1 MKEERLL
8 SKDEVYFLVFFSN
21 FFIGSI
27 ILSCNYHFD
36 SISSFF
42 IFAGEEPFPFTLFFF
57 VFFCCL
63 YYLFKIF
70 IKKHPIRNFISFIKS
85 NNI

>member
-1 MKEERLL
+1 MEEKRLL

-27 ILSCNYHFD
+27 ILSNRYHFD

-42 IFAGEEPFPFTLFFF
+42 IFAGEDPFPLILFFI

-63 YYLFKIF
+63 YYLFKVL
-70 IKKHPIRNFISFIKS
+70 IKKHPLRNFIKS
-85 NNI
+85 NDV

>member
-1 MKEERLL
+1 MEEKSWL

-27 ILSCNYHFD
+27 ILSNRYHFD
-36 SISSFF
+36 SIRSFF
-42 IFAGEEPFPFTLFFF
+42 IFAGEDTFPFTLFFI

-63 YYLFKIF
+63 YYLFKIL
-70 IKKHPIRNFISFIKS
+70 IKKYPLRNFIKS
-85 NNI
+85 NDV

>member
-1 MKEERLL
+1 MEEKRLL

-27 ILSCNYHFD
+27 ILSNRYHFD
-36 SISSFF
+36 LIRSFF
-42 IFAGEEPFPFTLFFF
+42 IFAGEDLFQFTLFFI

-63 YYLFKIF
+63 YYLFKIL
-70 IKKHPIRNFISFIKS
+70 IKKYPLRNFIKS
-85 NNI
+85 NDV

>member
-36 SISSFF
+36 SIRSFF
-42 IFAGEEPFPFTLFFF
+42 IFAGEEPFPFNLFFL
-57 VFFCCL
+57 VFFCWL
-63 YYLFKIF
+63 YYLFKIL
-70 IKKHPIRNFISFIKS
+70 IKKHPLRNFIKS
-85 NNI
+85 NDV

>member
-1 MKEERLL
+1 MEEKRLL

-27 ILSCNYHFD
+27 ILSNRYHFD
-36 SISSFF
+36 SIRSFF
-42 IFAGEEPFPFTLFFF
+42 TFAGEDPFPFTLFFI

-63 YYLFKIF
+63 YYLFKIL
-70 IKKHPIRNFISFIKS
+70 IKKYPLRNFIKS
-85 NNI
+85 NDV

>member
-1 MKEERLL
+1 MEEKRLL

-27 ILSCNYHFD
+27 ILSNRYHFD
-36 SISSFF
+36 SIRSFF
-42 IFAGEEPFPFTLFFF
+42 IFAGEDSFPFTLFFI

-63 YYLFKIF
+63 YYLFKIL
-70 IKKHPIRNFISFIKS
+70 IKKYPLRNFIKS
-85 NNI
+85 NDV

>member
-1 MKEERLL
+1 MEEKRLL

-27 ILSCNYHFD
+27 ILSNRYHFD
-36 SISSFF
+36 SIRSFF
-42 IFAGEEPFPFTLFFF
+42 IFAGEDTFPFTLFFI

-63 YYLFKIF
+63 YYLFKIL
-70 IKKHPIRNFISFIKS
+70 IKKYPLRNFIKS
-85 NNI
+85 NDV

>member
-1 MKEERLL
+1 MEEKRLL

-27 ILSCNYHFD
+27 ILSNRYHFD
-36 SISSFF
+36 SIRSFF
-42 IFAGEEPFPFTLFFF
+42 IFAGEDPFPFILFFI

-63 YYLFKIF
+63 YYLFKIL
-70 IKKHPIRNFISFIKS
+70 IKKYPLRNFIKS
-85 NNI
+85 NDV

>member
-1 MKEERLL
+1 MEEKRLL

-27 ILSCNYHFD
+27 ILSGRYHFD
-36 SISSFF
+36 PIRSFF
-42 IFAGEEPFPFTLFFF
+42 IFAGEDPFPFTLFFI

-63 YYLFKIF
+63 YYMRSGLECQYFFLIF
-70 IKKHPIRNFISFIKS
+70 LEILLTR
-85 NNI
+85 